1 MKTKQ
6 EILERI
12 KDIDKKAIE
21 IEKKMRDKILPT
33 SIYLECGND
42 LVELWQRKEMLEWV
56 LSEKA
61 EL

>member
-12 KDIDKKAIE
+12 KDIDKKVVE
-21 IEKKMRDKILPT
+21 IENKMNKILPT

-42 LVELWQRKEMLEWV
+42 LVELWETKSTLEWV